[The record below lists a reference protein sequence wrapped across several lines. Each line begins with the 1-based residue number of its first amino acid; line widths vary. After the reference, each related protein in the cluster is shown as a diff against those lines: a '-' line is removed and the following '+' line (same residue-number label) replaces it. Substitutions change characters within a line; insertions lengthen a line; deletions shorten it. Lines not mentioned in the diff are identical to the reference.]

1 MDIRIGVSDTPKEI
15 TVELSDKTDLKK
27 LKKDIDSALSQE
39 TTLFWFTDIKGRQV
53 GIPTNKIAY
62 VDIGAAGSGNPV
74 GFS

>member
-39 TTLFWFTDIKGRQV
+39 ISLFWFTDIKGRQV

-62 VDIGAAGSGNPV
+62 VDIGTTGSGNPV

>member
-1 MDIRIGVSDTPKEI
+1 MDIRIGVSDTPKEM
-15 TVELSDKTDLKK
+15 TVELSDETDLKK

-39 TTLFWFTDIKGRQV
+39 SSLFWFTDIKGRQV

-62 VDIGAAGSGNPV
+62 VDIGTADSGNPV

>member
-39 TTLFWFTDIKGRQV
+39 TTLFLFTDIKGRQV

>member
-15 TVELSDKTDLKK
+15 TVELSDDTDLKK

-39 TTLFWFTDIKGRQV
+39 TSLFWFTDIKGLQV

-62 VDIGAAGSGNPV
+62 VDIGTAGSGNPV

>member
-1 MDIRIGVSDTPKEI
+1 MDIRIGVSETPKEI

-27 LKKDIDSALSQE
+27 LKKDIDSALSE
-39 TTLFWFTDIKGRQV
+39 ENSLFWLTDIKGRQV

>member
-27 LKKDIDSALSQE
+27 LKKDIDSALSE
-39 TTLFWFTDIKGRQV
+39 ENSLFWLTDIKGRQV

>member
-1 MDIRIGVSDTPKEI
+1 VDIRIGVSETPKEI

-27 LKKDIDSALSQE
+27 LKKDIDSALSE
-39 TTLFWFTDIKGRQV
+39 ENSLFWLTDIKGRQV

>member
-1 MDIRIGVSDTPKEI
+1 VDIRIGVSDTPKEI

>member
-39 TTLFWFTDIKGRQV
+39 TTLFWFTDTKGRQV

-62 VDIGAAGSGNPV
+62 VDIGTADSGNPV

>member
-39 TTLFWFTDIKGRQV
+39 ISLFWFTDICFIRRQR
-53 GIPTNKIAY
+53 
-62 VDIGAAGSGNPV
+62 
-74 GFS
+74 